1 MHKLKPNRIQSCL
14 HAFCLGAAMLF
25 LAGCAS
31 LWQPAPEQLVVGACS
46 FSPPH
51 GWMRLSTPSYEMFSK
66 DGPYLQYIFV
76 QQRPLNQP
84 FRHTRQVLNRTLLP
98 NEAAE
103 IVVDSLKSDPKIAGF
118 ELISSQPA
126 ILAGRPGFKLLY
138 THKDQQGVTVQSLYF
153 GVAFEKSFLN
163 LRYTAAQRYYFDKN
177 FKEFEQMIKS
187 LHLSS

>member
-1 MHKLKPNRIQSCL
+1 MYKLKPNRIQSCL
-14 HAFCLGAAMLF
+14 YACCLCAAMLF

-31 LWQPAPEQLVVGACS
+31 LWQPVPQQLIVGACS
-46 FSPPH
+46 FRPPN

-84 FRHTRQVLNRTLLP
+84 FRHTHQVLNQTQLP

-103 IVVDSLKSDPKIAGF
+103 IVVDSLRSDPRIAGF
-118 ELISSQPA
+118 HLISSQPVT
-126 ILAGRPGFKLLY
+126 LDGRVGFKLLY
-138 THKDQQGVTVQSLYF
+138 THKDQQGVTIQSLYF
-153 GVAFEKSFLN
+153 GVSFENTFFN
-163 LRYTAAQRYYFDKN
+163 LRYTAAKRYYFDKN

-187 LHLSS
+187 VHLSS